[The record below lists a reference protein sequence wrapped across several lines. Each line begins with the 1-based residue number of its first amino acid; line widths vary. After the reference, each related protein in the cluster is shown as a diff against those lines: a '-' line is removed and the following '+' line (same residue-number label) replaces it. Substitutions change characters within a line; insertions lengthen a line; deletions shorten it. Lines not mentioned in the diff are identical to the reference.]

1 VSARD
6 GSITKSDVK
15 ARLVRYVFSDFFGR
29 KNESDSVRRL
39 GEREF

>member
-1 VSARD
+1 MSARD

-29 KNESDSVRRL
+29 NESDSVRRL

>member
-1 VSARD
+1 MSARD

-15 ARLVRYVFSDFFGR
+15 ARLVRYVFSDFLGE
-29 KNESDSVRRL
+29 NESDSVRRL